1 MMRAISLA
9 VVVGFVVGLLGGCG
23 GGVNKQYRPAAPI
36 AKWDNSEWAKVLVV
50 VVTPDGFVKWDKL
63 KANEGGVRD
72 GLYRYVG
79 QLGAVSPENRPELFA
94 TKDDVLAYWINA
106 YNAIC
111 MYRVIERGYPSNIL
125 GALPPGG
132 IFFTDTTPVGGKS
145 YSLDSLEKSRI
156 RSSKDARIHYAVNC
170 MSFSC
175 PPLLGVPYE
184 GATLDAQL
192 TAQARRGLNDYRCI
206 KVMDADTV
214 EMSSIFTSFYSGDF
228 YESYQLRTGKK
239 AASLVEAIAI
249 DAGPESPIL
258 KAKNIKGMGY
268 DWSRNEPPR

>member
-1 MMRAISLA
+1 MTTKASRVCGVALLIALA
-9 VVVGFVVGLLGGCG
+9 GCG
-23 GGVNKQYRPAAPI
+23 GGVSKDFRPTTPI
-36 AKWDNSEWAKVLVV
+36 AKWDNRQWATVLSA

-63 KANEGGVRD
+63 RTNEAGVKD
-72 GLYRYVG
+72 ALYRYVG

-94 TKDDVLAYWINA
+94 NKDDVLAYWINA

-111 MYRVIERGYPSNIL
+111 MYRVVERGYPSNIL

-156 RSSKDARIHYAVNC
+156 RSSNDARIHYAVNC

-184 GATLDAQL
+184 GPTLQAQL
-192 TAQARRGLNDYRCI
+192 AAQARRGLNDYRCI
-206 KVMDADTV
+206 KVVGDGQTV
-214 EMSSIFTSFYSGDF
+214 EMSDIFTSFYSGDF
-228 YESYQLRTGKK
+228 YESYKIRTGKK
-239 AASLVEAIAI
+239 AESLIEAIAI

-258 KAKNIKGMGY
+258 KAKKIRGMGY
-268 DWSRNEPPR
+268 DWSRNDPPR